1 MSHRV
6 PPSDQPTRRVP
17 DAAAAPALGVQEP
30 PAELAQTPL
39 PVTAVVP
46 AVPAPTGLNPAA
58 FLAREEKSV
67 ASAASVDWAGVP
79 RLPEVGTEF
88 LGFRLIREL
97 GRGAFGRVYLAQQG
111 ALAGRPVALKVAH
124 DIAGE
129 SRTLAQLQHTNIV
142 PIYSFHRT
150 GTLQAVCMPYFGGT
164 TLAQVVQRLGGGT
177 NLPSSGREL
186 KSTLNRR
193 TTEPGMPSPL
203 PALPGS
209 EPALPAELAPAS
221 AADPAGWARLEGLS
235 YVGAVLWLGE
245 QLADGLAHAHARGIL
260 HRDLKPAN
268 VLLAD
273 DGRPM
278 LLDFN
283 LAEDTKLREGAAA
296 RAAIGGTI
304 PYMSP
309 EQLGAFFLQAGRLD
323 ERCDVFSLGVI
334 LFELLTG
341 RHPYPLHGGTA
352 REMIPA
358 MITDRQRPLP
368 PLASLNPAVSPAVD
382 AIIRKCLAADP
393 AERYQRAEHLRE
405 DLDRQLN
412 SLPLKY
418 AGNPSAREGVRKW
431 VRRHPRLASSGT
443 VAAVAG
449 LLIAGLAAGVV
460 QSRAQARELHAR
472 TQLADHR
479 AAFRDVQTFLDD
491 RNQSRP
497 YLDESLAKLRAVLA
511 RYGVPDDGGDDRWL
525 TGPDVARLPAEER
538 DRLRADVGET
548 FYQMAQ
554 VAHLKADRELLG
566 VDRDAQL
573 ALAETWHAAAV
584 RHAGDRLPRAL
595 REQEAGLAELRGDRA
610 TAERLHAEAAAMGAE
625 SPRDLFLLGAGLAH
639 FNRQRDALP
648 HLQKSTQLDPTDH
661 SAWFVRG
668 TVHLK
673 LGQNEMAAECFSA
686 CLALRDD
693 FAPAWLNRGV
703 SYTRRRFY
711 DQALADYERAIRLDP
726 ALTKAHVARAETR
739 ENRGDWKGAEADYTA
754 ALAAGAAEVRLYF
767 RRAAVRDR
775 LGDAAGAKAD
785 REKGLSLTPVDDL
798 SWVGRAELRAGKDPK
813 GALADVEEALK
824 VNDSCVEALQMKAHI
839 LAERLDRPEEAE
851 KALDRAVEL
860 NPDYVPA
867 RAGRGVVHARRG
879 KRDAALRD
887 AREALLRDTLPPNL
901 YQVGCI
907 YALTS
912 AADKGHPEDKREAFR
927 LLFAALRTGFGLD
940 IVDTDRDLDP
950 LRKDEEFKRL
960 VAGARAFY
968 QASKQ

>member
-17 DAAAAPALGVQEP
+17 DGPATGRGAP
-30 PAELAQTPL
+30 ELTRDPYQTPL

-46 AVPAPTGLNPAA
+46 AVPTPTAPGPVELLAA
-58 FLAREEKSV
+58 AEKS
-67 ASAASVDWAGVP
+67 APSVVGWGDALP
-79 RLPEVGTEF
+79 RLPDVGTEF
-88 LGFRLIREL
+88 LGFRLVREL

-111 ALAGRPVALKVAH
+111 TLAGRAVALKVAY

-142 PIYSFHRT
+142 PIYSFHRS
-150 GTLQAVCMPYFGGT
+150 GLLQAVCMPYFGGT

-177 NLPSSGREL
+177 SLPSSGREL

-193 TTEPGMPSPL
+193 TTEPGTASPL

-209 EPALPAELAPAS
+209 DPSLQPGELLPAS

-283 LAEDTKLREGAAA
+283 LAEDTKLRESAAT
-296 RAAIGGTI
+296 RAAVGGTL

-309 EQLGAFFLQAGRLD
+309 EQLAAFFMQVGRLD
-323 ERCDVFSLGVI
+323 ERSDIFSLGVI

-341 RHPYPLHGGTA
+341 RHPFPLHNGTA

-358 MITDRQRPLP
+358 MITDRKLGAPAMLT
-368 PLASLNPAVSPAVD
+368 LNPAISPAVES
-382 AIIRKCLAADP
+382 ILRKCLAGDSN
-393 AERYQRAEHLRE
+393 ERYQRAEHLRE

-412 SLPLKY
+412 HLPLKY
-418 AGNPSAREGVRKW
+418 AANPSTRERVRKW

-443 VAAVAG
+443 VAAAAVLLVAALG
-449 LLIAGLAAGVV
+449 VGVV

-472 TQLADHR
+472 TQLTDHR
-479 AAFRDVQTFLDD
+479 TAFRDVQTFLDD
-491 RNQSRP
+491 RNQSRR
-497 YLDESLAKLRAVLA
+497 YLDEALAKLRTVLA
-511 RYGVPDDGGDDRWL
+511 RYGVPEDGSGDHWL
-525 TGPDVARLPAEER
+525 TTSDVARLPADER
-538 DRLRADVGET
+538 DRLRGDVGET

-554 VAHLKADRELLG
+554 VAYLKADRQVLG
-566 VDRDAQL
+566 ADRDAQL
-573 ALAETWHAAAV
+573 ALADRWHAAAV
-584 RHAGDRLPRAL
+584 RYAGDRLPRAL
-595 REQEAGLAELRGDRA
+595 REQEAALAELRGDRA
-610 TAERLHAEAAAMGAE
+610 TADRLHAEAEAVGAH
-625 SPRDLFLLGAGLAH
+625 SARDMFLLGAGLSQVG
-639 FNRQRDALP
+639 RQRDALP
-648 HLQKSTQLDPTDH
+648 HLQQSTQLDPTDH

-673 LGQNEMAAECFSA
+673 LGQNEMATECFTA

-693 FAPAWLNRGV
+693 LANAWLNRGI

-711 DQALADYERAIRLDP
+711 NLALDDYERALRLDP
-726 ALTKAHVARAETR
+726 KLTKAHVARADTR

-754 ALAAGAAEVRLYF
+754 ALAAGSTEVRLYF
-767 RRAAVRDR
+767 RRASVRDL
-775 LGDAAGAKAD
+775 LGDKAGAKAD
-785 REKGLSLTPVDDL
+785 REKGLSLTPSDDM
-798 SWVGRAELRAGKDPK
+798 SWVGRGELRLEKDPK

-824 VNDSCVEALQMKAHI
+824 LNAECVDALQLKAHI
-839 LAERLDRPEEAE
+839 LAERLRRPQEAE

-867 RAGRGVVHARRG
+867 RAGRGVVLARRG
-879 KRDAALRD
+879 KRDEALRD
-887 AREALLRDTLPPNL
+887 ARESLLRDTLPPNL
-901 YQVGCI
+901 YQVACI

-912 AADKGHPEDKREAFR
+912 AMDKGHPEDRREAFR
-927 LLFAALRTGFGLD
+927 LLFASLRTGFGLD
-940 IVDTDRDLDP
+940 WVDTDPDLDP

-960 VAGARAFY
+960 VAGARAFHE
-968 QASKQ
+968 ASKR